1 MMAQEPPVRP
11 IATTEAMLRAVI
23 RFSLAY
29 PWLVSVAA
37 LVIAVAGAL
46 SLRRA
51 DYDVFPEFAPPIVTV
66 DTIDADLAAQDVAT
80 LVTTPIEDAVSG
92 APSLAKLRSQ
102 SVAGLSVVSA
112 IFRGNTDLYQDR
124 QFVAERIA
132 AAARLLPAAARTE
145 LTPSQSA
152 TGTVLDIGLTSS
164 RQSLMQLTE
173 LTRATIRPALLAV
186 PGVANVVIFGARPQ
200 QWQVRVDPEK
210 LLAAHIGLNQ
220 IIAAAAAASAIRSA
234 GVVDTENQRFLV
246 QSHGQAAD
254 LAQLSASAIDR
265 QGATPLTLG
274 AVAVIAAGS
283 PPPIG
288 AALIG
293 QKPGLLLI
301 ISSEYGANTLQ
312 VARGLRQ
319 ALARLAPALAHAG
332 VDLDARAL
340 EPTTF
345 ILEALRDLRNSLL
358 IGAGLILVV
367 IVRAFCNCRLALISF
382 ATIPL
387 ALLLAILILVRFGF
401 TLDTFSLGGLAIA
414 LGIIVDDAIID
425 IENIRRRLH
434 ANETLPQPA
443 PRLRVILDTSLEV
456 RTPIIFA
463 TLAITVIFLPV
474 FALTGVAGRLFAP
487 LAIAVIVAIM
497 ASLVLAVTLT
507 PALAALLL
515 GSGGI
520 APEDPLLVRKIR
532 QFHQRSLSAIR
543 RHATAGL
550 AVFAALA
557 LAAIVSLPFL
567 PTRFLPR
574 FNENDVIA
582 HFLAPPGISLPQMLD
597 LARRS
602 VAILE
607 KMPQVAHVV
616 VHIGHANLGNGHPD
630 INKAE
635 LDITLSARGNRDS
648 RAAERTILAALGGVP
663 GVRFWANTFLTERI
677 HEVLSGTTAPIVVH
691 LFGRDP
697 DLLDRDARRVAA
709 VMQRLPGAEA
719 VAIAAPPITPSIS
732 VRLRRHALI
741 RYGFQART
749 VLDAIEAGSIGRNV
763 GRVYRG
769 STSWP
774 ITVVLPMAGRP
785 DPATVGALPL
795 LDGNG
800 RIVPLGAL
808 ATVREFAGRSLILHE
823 NAQPVQNVT
832 VQIANGGAAAFLR
845 RAKKALGALT
855 LSPGTYLAFGGTA
868 QASGAA
874 ERSLLLSAFAAFAAV
889 LGLLTVALGRVRAA
903 VLLALNLPFA
913 LLGGIAALWIAGLPL
928 SLGAAVGLVTVF
940 GITLRNGLM
949 LLSHYRCSLISEGR
963 GWSLHTAE
971 LGAVER
977 AVPILL
983 TAAVTALGLLP
994 LALGAGWPGQEI
1006 EGPMA
1011 IVILGGLLSSTP
1023 LSLLVLPGLAARLL
1037 RPEHLIG
1044 PHDIA

>member
-1 MMAQEPPVRP
+1 
-11 IATTEAMLRAVI
+11 MLRTVI
-23 RFSLAY
+23 RYSLGY
-29 PWLVSVAA
+29 PWLVTFAA
-37 LVIAVAGAL
+37 LAIGLVGAL

-66 DTIDADLAAQDVAT
+66 DTIVPGLAAQDVAT

-92 APSLAKLRSQ
+92 APGLTKLRSQ

-112 IFRGNTDLYQDR
+112 IFRGSTDLYQDR

-132 AAARLLPAAARTE
+132 AASRLLPSAARAV

-164 RQSLMQLTE
+164 RLSLMQLTE

-220 IIAAAAAASAIRSA
+220 IIEAAAAASAIRGA
-234 GVVDTENQRFLV
+234 GVVDTPNQRFLV

-254 LAQLSASAIDR
+254 LAQLAATVIDR
-265 QGATPLTLG
+265 LAATPLTLG
-274 AVAVIAAGS
+274 AVADVAAGS

-293 QKPGLLLI
+293 QQPGLLLI

-312 VARGLRQ
+312 VASGLCQ

-332 VDLDARAL
+332 VELDAHAL

-367 IVRAFCNCRLALISF
+367 IVAALRNWRVALISF
-382 ATIPL
+382 AAIPL
-387 ALLLAILILVRFGF
+387 ALLLAILILVGFGF

-434 ANETLPQPA
+434 GNESLAEPA
-443 PRLRVILDTSLEV
+443 PRLRVILEASLEV

-463 TLAITVIFLPV
+463 TLAIIVIFLPV
-474 FALTGVAGRLFAP
+474 FALTGVVGRLFAP
-487 LAIAVIVAIM
+487 LAIAVIVAVL

-515 GSGGI
+515 GRGGI
-520 APEDPLLVRKIR
+520 APEDPLVVRKVR
-532 QFHQRSLSAIR
+532 QLHRSSLAIAR
-543 RHATAGL
+543 RHAKAGL

-557 LAAIVSLPFL
+557 VAAIVSLPFL

-582 HFLAPPGISLPQMLD
+582 HFLAPPGTSLPQMLD

-602 VAILE
+602 VATLE

-648 RAAERTILAALGGVP
+648 HAAERAILAALGGVP
-663 GVRFWANTFLTERI
+663 RVRFWANTFLTERI
-677 HEVLSGTTAPIVVH
+677 HEVLSGTTAPIIVH
-691 LFGRDP
+691 IFGRH
-697 DLLDRDARRVAA
+697 LGRLDADARRVAA
-709 VMQRLPGAEA
+709 ALGRLPGAEA
-719 VAIAAPPITPSIS
+719 VAIAAPPTTPSIS
-732 VRLRRHALI
+732 VRLRRHALV
-741 RYGFQART
+741 RYGFQPRT

-769 STSWP
+769 GTSWP
-774 ITVVLPMAGRP
+774 ITVVLPMARRP

-808 ATVREFAGRSLILHE
+808 ATVREYDGRSLILHE

-832 VQIANGGAAAFLR
+832 VQIAHGGAGAFLR
-845 RAKKALGALT
+845 RAKTALGTLT
-855 LSPGTYLAFGGTA
+855 LSPGAYLAFGGTA
-868 QASGAA
+868 EASNTA
-874 ERSLLLSAFAAFAAV
+874 RRTLLLSALAAFAAV
-889 LGLLTVALGRVRAA
+889 LGLLTVALGRLRAA
-903 VLLALNLPFA
+903 ALPALNLPFA
-913 LLGGIAALWIAGLPL
+913 LLGGIAALWVARLPL
-928 SLGAAVGLVTVF
+928 SLGALVGLVTVF

-949 LLSHYRCSLISEGR
+949 LLSHYRHLVVRDGLA
-963 GWSLHTAE
+963 WSWETAE
-971 LGAVER
+971 QGAVER

-994 LALGAGWPGQEI
+994 LALGAGLPGQEI

-1037 RPEHLIG
+1037 RSEHLIG
-1044 PHDIA
+1044 PREIA

>member
-1 MMAQEPPVRP
+1 
-11 IATTEAMLRAVI
+11 MLRAVV
-23 RFSLAY
+23 RFSLVY
-29 PWLVSVAA
+29 PWLVTFAA
-37 LVIAVAGAL
+37 LAIGLAGAF
-46 SLRRA
+46 SLWRA

-66 DTIDADLAAQDVAT
+66 DTIDTGLAAQDVAT

-92 APSLAKLRSQ
+92 APGLAKLRSQ

-112 IFRGNTDLYQDR
+112 TFRGNTDLYQDR

-132 AAARLLPAAARTE
+132 AASRLLPPAARTE

-173 LTRATIRPALLAV
+173 LTRAMIRPALLAV

-220 IIAAAAAASAIRSA
+220 VIAAAAAASAIRSA
-234 GVVDTENQRFLV
+234 GVVDTGNQRFLM

-254 LAQLSASAIDR
+254 LAQLAASVIDR
-265 QGATPLTLG
+265 RGATPLTLG
-274 AVAVIAAGS
+274 AVAAIVAGS
-283 PPPIG
+283 PPAIG

-301 ISSEYGANTLQ
+301 ISSEYEANTLQ
-312 VARGLRQ
+312 VASGLRQ

-332 VDLDARAL
+332 VELDAHAL

-367 IVRAFCNCRLALISF
+367 IVAALRNWRVALISF

-387 ALLLAILILVRFGF
+387 ALLLAILVLDRFGF
-401 TLDTFSLGGLAIA
+401 TLDAFSLGGLAIA
-414 LGIIVDDAIID
+414 LGIVVDDAIID

-434 ANETLPQPA
+434 GNEALAQPA
-443 PRLRVILDTSLEV
+443 PRLRVILDASLEV

-463 TLAITVIFLPV
+463 TLAIIVIFLPV
-474 FALTGVAGRLFAP
+474 FALTGVAGRLFSR
-487 LAIAVIVAIM
+487 LAIAVIVAIL
-497 ASLVLAVTLT
+497 ASLALAVTLT

-515 GSGGI
+515 GRGGI

-532 QFHQRSLSAIR
+532 QLHQGSLIAAR
-543 RHATAGL
+543 RHARAGL

-582 HFLAPPGISLPQMLD
+582 HFLAPPGTSLPQMLD

-635 LDITLSARGNRDS
+635 LDITLSAGGNRDS
-648 RAAERTILAALGGVP
+648 RAAERAILAALGGVP

-677 HEVLSGTTAPIVVH
+677 HEVLSGTTAPIIVH
-691 LFGRDP
+691 LFGRD
-697 DLLDRDARRVAA
+697 LGALDADARRVAA
-709 VMQRLPGAEA
+709 VLGGLPGAEA
-719 VAIAAPPITPSIS
+719 VAIAAPPTTPSIS
-732 VRLRRHALI
+732 VRLRRRALV
-741 RYGFQART
+741 RYGFQPRT
-749 VLDAIEAGSIGRNV
+749 VLEAIEAGSIGRNV
-763 GRVYRG
+763 GRVYG
-769 STSWP
+769 GGTSWP

-785 DPATVGALPL
+785 DPATIGALPL
-795 LDGNG
+795 LDGNS

-808 ATVREFAGRSLILHE
+808 ATVREFDGRSLILHG

-832 VQIANGGAAAFLR
+832 VQIAHGGAGAFLR
-845 RAKKALGALT
+845 RARKALGALT

-868 QASGAA
+868 EASSTAD
-874 ERSLLLSAFAAFAAV
+874 RSLLLSALAALAAV

-903 VLLALNLPFA
+903 ALLALNLPFA
-913 LLGGIAALWIAGLPL
+913 LLGGIAALWIARLPL

-949 LLSHYRCSLISEGR
+949 LLSHYRHLVLREGA
-963 GWSLHTAE
+963 GWSIETAE
-971 LGAVER
+971 RGAVER

-994 LALGAGWPGQEI
+994 LALGAGLPGQEI

-1044 PHDIA
+1044 PREIA